1 VLNVSGIGTE
11 MKETGSLAFS
21 TVDNPM
27 TKILSATVTNEGATS
42 STITAPTITGTGAA
56 EYSVLP
62 YNGTNSTCLN
72 GTVVLTM
79 SQHCTLTV
87 QFTPPSPNNGT
98 NFTADLNINS
108 TGGGPI
114 VVAISGKN

>member
-1 VLNVSGIGTE
+1 VSGIGTE

-21 TVDNPM
+21 TITNPNVSV
-27 TKILSATVTNEGATS
+27 KSVTVTNEGTTS

-72 GTVVLTM
+72 GTVTLTHL
-79 SQHCTLTV
+79 QTCTLTV